1 VTPRRLEI
9 TALPGIPL
17 VRPGDDLATLIVAA
31 LGRAETALKVGDA
44 LVVAQKVVSKAEG
57 RYAALASVEPRPEA
71 RDLAAKT
78 DKDPR
83 LVELILRESARVV
96 RHRPGL
102 LIVQHRHGYVLAN
115 AGIDASNVEPDPV
128 AGERVLL
135 LPEDPDKSCR
145 TLRRRLREATGVA
158 PTVIINDS
166 LGRAWRHGTV
176 GTALGAA
183 GLAALLD
190 LRGETDLFGRALR
203 VSQVG
208 LADELASAA
217 SLVQGE
223 AAEGTPV
230 ALIRGMAPEGADQQ
244 AADLIR
250 SEDEDLFR

>member
-17 VRPGDDLATLIVAA
+17 VRPGDDLATLIVAG
-31 LGRAETALKVGDA
+31 LGRAETALKAGDA
-44 LVVAQKVVSKAEG
+44 LVVAQKIVSKAEG
-57 RYAALASVEPRPEA
+57 RYAALGSVEPTREA
-71 RDLAAKT
+71 QDLAAKT

-145 TLRRRLREATGVA
+145 ALRRRLRDVTGVA

-190 LRGETDLFGRALR
+190 LRGETDLFGRTLR

-230 ALIRGMAPEGADQQ
+230 ALIRGMAPEGIDQQ

>member
-1 VTPRRLEI
+1 MTPRRLDVV
-9 TALPGIPL
+9 ALPGIPL
-17 VRPGDDLATLIVAA
+17 IRPGDDLAALILAA
-31 LGRAETALKVGDA
+31 LGRAEIALKAGDA
-44 LVVAQKVVSKAEG
+44 LVLAQKIVSKAEG
-57 RYAALASVEPRPEA
+57 RYAALAAVEPSARA
-71 RDLAAKT
+71 RDLGAKT

-135 LPEDPDKSCR
+135 LPEDPDRSCR
-145 TLRRRLREATGVA
+145 ALRQRLREATGVA
-158 PTVIINDS
+158 PAVIINDS

-176 GTALGAA
+176 GTAIGSA

-190 LRGETDLFGRALR
+190 LRGETDLFGRTLR

-208 LADELASAA
+208 IADELSSAA

-230 ALIRGMAPEGADQQ
+230 ALIRGMAPETTDQQ

>member
-1 VTPRRLEI
+1 MTPRRLEV

-17 VRPGDDLATLIVAA
+17 VRPGDDLAALILAA
-31 LGRAETALKVGDA
+31 LRRAEIALKSGDA

-57 RYAALASVEPRPEA
+57 RYAALASVEPSDKA
-71 RDLAAKT
+71 RDLAGKI

-115 AGIDASNVEPDPV
+115 AGIDASNVEPDAA

-135 LPEDPDKSCR
+135 LPEDPDRSAR
-145 TLRRRLREATGVA
+145 ELRRRLRAATGVA
-158 PTVIINDS
+158 PTVIVNDS

-190 LRGETDLFGRALR
+190 LRGAADLFGRALR

-230 ALIRGMAPEGADQQ
+230 ALIRGLAPEAADQR

>member
-135 LPEDPDKSCR
+135 LPEDPDRSCR
-145 TLRRRLREATGVA
+145 ALRRRLREATGVA

-190 LRGETDLFGRALR
+190 LRGETDLFGRTLR